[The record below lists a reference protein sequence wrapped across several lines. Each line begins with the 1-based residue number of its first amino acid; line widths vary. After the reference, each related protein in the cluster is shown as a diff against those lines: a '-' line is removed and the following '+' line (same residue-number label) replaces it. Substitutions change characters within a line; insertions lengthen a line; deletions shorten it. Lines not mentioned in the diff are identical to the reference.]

1 MTNTRDT
8 NYEISKIHIAMET
21 EIQREIKKC
30 KLTIYYKMKISKYQE
45 EKVICRKTK
54 KTTYQYKK

>member
-30 KLTIYYKMKISKYQE
+30 KLTTTKLE
-45 EKVICRKTK
+45 TK
-54 KTTYQYKK
+54 KQLTSIKSDKHQN